1 LDISLLIG
9 VNSEQRCNLLKQC
22 LSHICETGLRILTLT
37 FDGLSSNL
45 TMATLM
51 GCQLNV
57 SKDLKTFFPHPVTY
71 NNVYI
76 YIYIHKTY
84 TSAPPFYI
92 NTKRCD
98 LIYDASTSVFG
109 GHNVSYEIK

>member
-1 LDISLLIG
+1 MQETAIRYAHHCICVPSGGPHFIRATVG
-9 VNSEQRCNLLKQC
+9 P
-22 LSHICETGLRILTLT
+22 HIDNWPYI
-37 FDGLSSNL
+37 
-45 TMATLM
+45 
-51 GCQLNV
+51 
-57 SKDLKTFFPHPVTY
+57 
-71 NNVYI
+71 YI